1 MAQLQSKADVRF
13 LLLPL
18 PEFNML
24 PFGGFLD
31 KLRFSADDEDYSQ
44 QRYCQWIVAGLEAG
58 AIVSSSAITVE
69 AEYALSEVEFDEYD
83 YLVVFGGR
91 SAQSS
96 MQLAES
102 YQPLL
107 RKAALKGVTLVS
119 VDNACF
125 LFAAAGLLK
134 GKNVAVHWRHAQE
147 FSSEFPD
154 ITIQPEQLYCI
165 DGKRV
170 SCAGGTAAIEL
181 AVELL
186 SRHCGKT
193 KALKGL
199 ADMLVDEA
207 REQHHHLK
215 SLKED
220 KQTEAYVSRH
230 VRRAIGLMRQHLA
243 HNETVESIAAK
254 LGISRRQLDRLFFQG
269 YRQTAKDYWLA
280 MKMNHAKWRLINS
293 TKSLQHI
300 SEEIGI
306 SDVSYFCKAFKRHF
320 GTTPNTLRKY

>member
-1 MAQLQSKADVRF
+1 MAQLQSSADVRF

-69 AEYALSEVEFDEYD
+69 AQYALSEVDIEEYD
-83 YLVVFGGR
+83 YLVVFGSR

-96 MQLAES
+96 MRLAES
-102 YQPLL
+102 YKPLL
-107 RKAALKGVTLVS
+107 RKAASKGVTLVS

-134 GKNVAVHWRHAQE
+134 GRKVAVHWRHIQE
-147 FSSEFPD
+147 FSSAFPH
-154 ITIQPEQLYCI
+154 ISIQAEQLYCI
-165 DGKRV
+165 DGKRI

-199 ADMLVDEA
+199 ADMLVDET
-207 REQHHHLK
+207 RQQQHHLK
-215 SLKED
+215 SLEENN
-220 KQTEAYVSRH
+220 QSSVYVGRH

-243 HNETVESIAAK
+243 HNETVESIAAQ
-254 LGISRRQLDRLFFQG
+254 LGVSRRQLDRLFFQG

-280 MKMNHAKWRLINS
+280 MKMNHAKWRLTNS
-293 TKSLQHI
+293 AMSLQHI
-300 SEEIGI
+300 AEEVGI
-306 SDVSYFCKAFKRHF
+306 SDVSNFCKVFKRFH
-320 GTTPNTLRKY
+320 GATPGSLR